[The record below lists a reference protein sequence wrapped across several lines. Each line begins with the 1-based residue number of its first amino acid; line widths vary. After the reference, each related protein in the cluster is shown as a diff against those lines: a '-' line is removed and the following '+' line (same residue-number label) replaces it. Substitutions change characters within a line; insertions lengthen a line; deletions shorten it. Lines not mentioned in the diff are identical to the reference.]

1 MKVLV
6 LGAGVIGV
14 TTAYQLARDG
24 HEVTVVDRRSSPAAE
39 ASGPDAALICPSH
52 AAPWAAPGMRA
63 RTVHWLLQH
72 ESPLRLKGRV
82 DLALIRWIM
91 MWAGQCKPERYAV
104 NRSRMHR
111 LARYSLHYLQALR
124 RSLGIQYNAS
134 GEGVLQLL
142 RTEDDVKELSARLPL
157 LDHLQIPYTVLNRTG
172 CFAVDPLLE
181 QASSDFLG
189 GIYLPMDE
197 TGDCGRFTHAL
208 ARHAETLGVRF
219 LHDTTVGAAQVEDSA
234 IRAIDTS
241 RGRLTADRYVI
252 ALGAGSV
259 QWLHDNGIALPTQR
273 VKTYTLD
280 APVRAGAATPRLGIV
295 DERNRISIACVG
307 ARIQATGMAELGSRE
322 SSVREERGRLLA
334 EVVRGLYPNT
344 VDLDQAR
351 LSATLY
357 AATPD
362 GPPVLGPGP
371 WTNALFNLGHGFHA
385 WTMACGSAKLVAD
398 LIAGRAPEIDL
409 DGLTCARYPLK
420 HA

>member
-24 HEVTVVDRRSSPAAE
+24 HEVIVVDRRSSPAAE
-39 ASGPDAALICPSH
+39 AGGPDAALVCPSH

-72 ESPLRLKGRV
+72 ESPLRFKGRV

-91 MWAGQCKPERYAV
+91 MWAGQCKPERYV
-104 NRSRMHR
+104 INRSRMHR
-111 LARYSLHYLQALR
+111 LARYSLHHLQALR
-124 RSLGIQYNAS
+124 RSLGIQYDAG
-134 GEGVLQLL
+134 GEGLLQLL
-142 RTEDDVKELSARLPL
+142 RTEEELRELSARLPL
-157 LDHLQIPYTVLNRTG
+157 LDRLQIPYTVLDRTG
-172 CFAVDPLLE
+172 CLAVDPLLAHATSE
-181 QASSDFLG
+181 FLG
-189 GIYLPMDE
+189 GLYLPMDE
-197 TGDCGRFTHAL
+197 TGDCGRFTLAL

-219 LHDTTVGAAQVEDSA
+219 LHDTAVGAAHIDGDA

-241 RGRLTADRYVI
+241 HGPLSADRYVI

-280 APVRAGAATPRLGIV
+280 APMLADTAAPRAGII
-295 DERNRISIACVG
+295 DERNKISIARVG
-307 ARIQATGMAELGSRE
+307 GRIQATGMAELGSRVND
-322 SSVREERGRLLA
+322 VREERGRLLS
-334 EVVRGLYPNT
+334 EVLRGLFPRT
-344 VDLDQAR
+344 VDLDRAQ

-385 WTMACGSAKLVAD
+385 WTMACGSAKLIAD
-398 LIAGRAPEIDL
+398 LIAGRTPEIDL
-409 DGLTCARYPLK
+409 DGLTCARYPL
-420 HA
+420 HRA